1 MKPRGRILFLV
12 VVVAFL
18 GLSFFCS
25 RHEIYDGEIEN
36 TRSISY
42 SYSDYRGKTFTDR
55 ITSLDEVNDIK
66 KAIKEVDQSK
76 PKRKLRAEE
85 KTGAMIIL
93 FTMLDKEDE
102 EIISYSIKGEYL
114 AVGQQDKKLVTIYS
128 VAHEEMDQL
137 RESFLKAVGR

>member
-1 MKPRGRILFLV
+1 M
-12 VVVAFL
+12 
-18 GLSFFCS
+18 
-25 RHEIYDGEIEN
+25 
-36 TRSISY
+36 
-42 SYSDYRGKTFTDR
+42 
-55 ITSLDEVNDIK
+55 NDIK

-114 AVGQQDKKLVTIYS
+114 AVGQQDKKLVAIYS